1 MRDIMTLYGEHIAST
16 HTHAA
21 NQKQI
26 HTAQSQPTAYAQ
38 THTNCRSISLPSE
51 LVSSILR
58 RVFHV
63 TYTLVLLA
71 VSKLDQVQ
79 SQVCES
85 EKENKGGH
93 MFTEHNTQTRRHAMF
108 SSLMCVGKMDC
119 ATLL

>member
-1 MRDIMTLYGEHIAST
+1 MANTLQAHT
-16 HTHAA
+16 HTQQTKNKYTRRRANRPHTLKLTQTAA
-21 NQKQI
+21 LFLFHLNW
-26 HTAQSQPTAYAQ
+26 SP
-38 THTNCRSISLPSE
+38 C
-51 LVSSILR
+51 SILR

-63 TYTLVLLA
+63 TYTLALLA

-108 SSLMCVGKMDC
+108 PH
-119 ATLL
+119 